1 MLSMR
6 NSKVK
11 TTHGNIF
18 IVLFMVVAQSW
29 AQDRISVQVKTFD
42 QKLQP
47 YRNIEVSING
57 KDYVNMGAKGVAF
70 TELTAADLPIKNI
83 LIRNDQLEAASWNY
97 NKSTLEVIVRNKS
110 YRIVHVLVRDE
121 NNVALPN
128 LKVTYIGRKT
138 ETAITDR
145 AGRLDLPLAL
155 DEKPPTAIQFSIEGY
170 TIGNLQAAPSEST
183 LTVSRIVAPIQKP
196 TEIVKKQVPDRI
208 QFRNFDLANLDSV
221 QSLTVFYAVF
231 KNYDRSK
238 MTPNE
243 LRRIDNK
250 FNELVAN
257 LHSSTEKRTGLRVFI
272 GKITDSTFIDQDVK
286 NLLAQV
292 RLESQ
297 TLTSQRAEFDQKISV
312 VNNKL
317 LNGVSHLDEAK
328 RQSILSDLALLERLL
343 IENESRFYKN
353 QGDYRTL
360 INAIKERFFDVQL
373 LEEKLSV
380 SEQQRLDDRQAF
392 RQRLILISGIVIVFG
407 AFIILLIY
415 FSTALRKQKRE
426 LETANAEINRIN
438 ENLEGLVFER
448 TQLLESAV
456 KELDTF
462 LYRASHDMRTPVR
475 SIMGLCNIANKMV
488 QGEIREFVKRISE
501 TTTSMDRLLKKLST
515 ISEINHPTDLSPV
528 SISESIEAVRESM
541 KNDIE
546 GKQVDF
552 ATQFNGNM
560 VIESY
565 PGLVKTIINN
575 MIENA
580 IFYSSL
586 TEIKPRIRMRADHT
600 GGEVLIQVED
610 NGIGISDS
618 IQPRVFDMFFK
629 GTEYSKGHGL
639 GLYIVQKAVIA
650 LNGTI
655 AVESIPGTSTTFTV
669 TLPLVHRIV

>member
-1 MLSMR
+1 MR